1 MLARGELHCIG
12 ATTLDEYRQFI
23 EKDKALER
31 RFQPVH
37 VQPATV
43 EDTVSILRGIQE
55 LYEVH
60 HGVKIR
66 DAALLAAATLSDR
79 YISDRFLPDKAIDL
93 IDEAAAQL
101 KMDVTSKPQ
110 VVEEAEAE
118 LRRVELALLA
128 AEQAPEVERVQLQ
141 AARIALSLIHI

>member
-1 MLARGELHCIG
+1 M
-12 ATTLDEYRQFI
+12 
-23 EKDKALER
+23 EKDQALNR
-31 RFQPVH
+31 RFQQVLIKEPSLELS
-37 VQPATV
+37 V
-43 EDTVSILRGIQE
+43 EILRGLKERYE
-55 LYEVH
+55 LH
-60 HGVKIR
+60 HGVTIT
-66 DAALLAAATLSDR
+66 DGAVTAANRLADR
-79 YISDRFLPDKAIDL
+79 YISDRCLPDKAIDL

-141 AARIALSLIHI
+141 AARIAAASQLTDLQERLSLIHI